1 MKPLTTLKCLR
12 QFLVA
17 GIFVI
22 GFYPGYSQTTET
34 FTTGSFIVNMGGS
47 NSNLKPQGLKPYG
60 MIYDLLRN
68 NKVPVKWI
76 INQTKLKDG
85 VDFTYNGVTYRG
97 SAFIIQKEY
106 INAAITAKIS
116 SWISQ
121 GVQGVYTTSS
131 LTLPVYKTI
140 VSYPKWTLDAQN
152 GKIAEGFLLNAG
164 INNTSFPAAY
174 NWKSP
179 ASLGCCDDFF
189 VMPHADPTW
198 ATHGNLWQW
207 NQTCKGT
214 IWAGCHAVSVLE
226 NMFNPSIPAQK
237 TNFLS
242 TNGLVLFGS
251 HSGGSIPYIHRLP
264 GDPVAQYLGVTDLAM
279 QNGSEQI
286 YIPNTAGGSSW
297 RTTDNIIAYDP
308 TQANVPV
315 LAPDLSNAASV
326 IVWGRGFGNNAN
338 GYVMYEAAHSIN
350 KGSAND
356 VAAQRAF
363 FNFSFFQIIEKSPIL
378 PSTLIGVTTGQYVQH
393 GTPLNL
399 SIGAASSV
407 IPGTTFTYQ
416 WTSTCGGTFTP
427 ASGLGQNVT
436 WDPPTV
442 ASLTTCG
449 ISCTVTDNCGR
460 ASFTTSAPI
469 YILPPSAPPTANP
482 DAATVTLTCGV
493 GTSVTTNV
501 LANDS
506 DPNGLPLTLTNVTG
520 AVNGTVSFTPSGNVT
535 FIPDANFTGVVLNY
549 TVCNS
554 AVPTA
559 GCASST
565 LTINTSGG
573 ATPTAV
579 NDVITIKE
587 DNVPRINVLAN
598 DGAGLTVMGISSNP
612 SNGKVSINTDGTIT
626 YLPNADF
633 AGTDNFTYKVVD
645 PANSKTNT
653 ATVTVNVTNDACDG
667 NTYMVIPPASGSY
680 SQIPSQDSYMENGG
694 NANRNYGACNQVFVD
709 REAAKPDRA
718 VLKWDL
724 SSIPVGST
732 VSSASITLTLDA
744 NAPGQDMSTDV
755 HRVTNDWTQGVGVC
769 GGTNNTTVNW
779 NNRTGINP
787 TFTGWTTAGGDF
799 NATVENTQTLL
810 HTWNAGQTVTWSVAN
825 MVQGWINGTNNN
837 YGAIFKATS
846 ETGGNNVYKFAS
858 AENATSA
865 RRPILNIN
873 YITPPVCSSIPS
885 RAPMAMPDTVNTPNG
900 IAINIATAANDY
912 YPVAG
917 AKTYSI
923 VTAPSSG
930 TATINAATGV
940 ITYTPTTTFNGV
952 RSMTYRVLDNTS
964 GLADTAYVYVNITNG
979 HIVANDDIPA
989 GALSGTVQI
998 INVKAN
1004 DTDPENATL
1013 DNSYT
1018 VNIVTPPLRGTASVN
1033 ASGDIV
1039 YTPNTGFTGKDTLYY
1054 SIAEPAPACG
1064 SPFIDTAMVAI
1075 VVLNRPPVANND
1087 NQIILPCKPV
1097 TFSITGNDTDPENG
1111 VLTVISISA
1120 LSNPAAGTLVNNND
1134 GTVTFTPTT
1143 GFIGT
1148 ISFTYA
1154 VIDDAVPPA
1163 TSTTTA
1169 TVNITVVILPN
1180 NPPVAQDDYADT
1192 TNMDAVLYES
1202 VLDNDSDP
1210 DANLLTNPVITI
1222 NPLHGAASVLANG
1235 LIKYIPNPG
1244 FFGADT
1250 LTYQVCDIIN
1260 NPLTCSITTGLC
1272 ATAKM
1277 FIYIKVPNTTYA
1289 VNDQN
1294 STWINMP
1301 VTGGVMINDF
1311 DLEGDAILFTGYIDN
1326 GGVARNS
1333 GTITVSGVDENNT
1346 DITNAGT
1353 LNINVNGTYTYI
1365 PAGNFTGVVTVPYLI
1380 TDNNSNAAID
1390 SAYLKIT
1397 VSPLK
1402 GIANSV
1408 IANNDENITYGNP
1421 VSGNVLTNDRDPQG
1435 DSYAVSSFRYNT
1447 NGYGLMDGT
1456 GTLGASVM
1464 IGGPTLTN
1472 FSVSNAGT
1480 FVLNANGAYTFT
1492 PATDFHGKI
1501 DISYSIC
1508 DNGLPVSC
1516 TTAVLH
1522 IEVLPDINGGA
1533 NDRPFAGDDFVH
1545 TSMNIPV
1552 NANFVNNDYEPNSNP
1567 VSINGTTINTGGAHT
1582 QIQTIATLNGGNVV
1596 FYADGTYTYNP
1607 PFNYMGPDQLSYQ
1620 LCDVTLVAPQPL
1632 CANATLYFLVSNG
1645 IVLPLDLLSFT
1656 GKRAGKD
1663 NFLQWSTAQESNSSH
1678 FEIENKTD
1686 NTAFT
1691 KIGSVTAKG
1700 NSSVQADYSF
1710 IHRNPAAVV
1719 NYYRLKLVDLDGH
1732 FKYSKTVALKTD
1744 GVGVTL
1750 NTVYPNPFKD
1760 KIDLAITSEKTEKVS
1775 IIIYDAQ
1782 GRLIQLTGEQLIKGL
1797 NLITISGLADISSG
1811 TYFLEVKGTK
1821 DIIRAKLFK
1830 TQ

>member
-1 MKPLTTLKCLR
+1 MKPLSILKRLR
-12 QFLVA
+12 QFLIA
-17 GIFVI
+17 GIFTVS
-22 GFYPGYSQTTET
+22 FYTGYSQTTET
-34 FTTGSFIVNMGGS
+34 FTTGSFIINMSGS
-47 NSNLKPQGLKPYG
+47 NSNLKPQGLAPYG
-60 MIYDLLRN
+60 LIYDLLRN
-68 NKVPVKWI
+68 SKVPIKWI

-85 VDFTYNGVTYRG
+85 VDFTYNGVTYKG
-97 SAFIIQKEY
+97 SAFIIPKEY
-106 INAAITAKIS
+106 INAAVTAKIS
-116 SWISQ
+116 SWISK
-121 GVQGVYTTSS
+121 GVQGVYTNSL
-131 LTLPVYKTI
+131 LTLPVYKTM

-164 INNTSFPAAY
+164 INNTTFPGAY
-174 NWKSP
+174 NWKTP

-226 NMFNPSIPAQK
+226 SMFNPSIPAQK

-242 TNGLVLFGS
+242 TNGLVMFNA

-264 GDPVAQYLGVTDLAM
+264 VDPVAQYLGVTDLAM

-286 YIPNTAGGSSW
+286 FIPNTAGGGSW

-350 KGSAND
+350 KGTSND

-363 FNFSFFQIIEKSPIL
+363 FNFSFFQVIEKSPII
-378 PSTLIGVTTGQYVQH
+378 PSILNGVTTGQYVQH

-399 SIGAASSV
+399 SITAASSI

-436 WDPPTV
+436 WDPPSV
-442 ASLTTCG
+442 ISLTTCG

-469 YILPPSAPPTANP
+469 YILPPPVPPTANP
-482 DAATVTLTCGV
+482 DAATVVLICGI
-493 GTSVTTNV
+493 GSSVTTNV

-506 DPNGLPLTLTNVTG
+506 DPNNLPLTLTNVTG

-535 FIPDANFTGVVLNY
+535 FNPNANFTGVTLNY
-549 TVCNS
+549 TVCNN
-554 AVPTA
+554 AIPA
-559 GCASST
+559 PGCVNST
-565 LTINTSGG
+565 YTINTSGG
-573 ATPTAV
+573 ATPTTA
-579 NDVITIKE
+579 NDVITITE
-587 DNVPRINVLAN
+587 DSVPRINVLAN
-598 DGAGLTVMGISSNP
+598 DGAGLTVMGIDVYP
-612 SNGKVSINTDGTIT
+612 ANGKVSVNTDGTIT

-645 PANSKTNT
+645 PATGKTNT
-653 ATVTVNVTNDACDG
+653 ATVTVNVTNDACDAG
-667 NTYMVIPPASGSY
+667 TYQTVAPVTSNVTATLSGDNILFEQDTKNYGGCNLSDIGYGAGSRGRLVMNVSWAGIPIGSTINSATFTMKLKTNASGTQTIDVY
-680 SQIPSQDSYMENGG
+680 
-694 NANRNYGACNQVFVD
+694 RLT
-709 REAAKPDRA
+709 RA
-718 VLKWDL
+718 FT
-724 SSIPVGST
+724 P
-732 VSSASITLTLDA
+732 
-744 NAPGQDMSTDV
+744 
-755 HRVTNDWTQGVGVC
+755 GVGGC
-769 GGTNNTTVNW
+769 GGSSNGTPSNWVTASAGNN
-779 NNRTGINP
+779 
-787 TFTGWTTAGGDF
+787 WTTAGGDF
-799 NATVENTQTLL
+799 TGNIGATPYATT
-810 HTWNAGQTVTWSVAN
+810 TVT
-825 MVQGWINGTNNN
+825 NGTASGTSISWNIASLVQQWNNGSFSN
-837 YGAIFKATS
+837 LGLLLKGLENGVVSNFHSLNA
-846 ETGGNNVYKFAS
+846 AS
-858 AENATSA
+858 SA
-865 RRPILNIN
+865 NWPVLTIN
-873 YITPPVCSSIPS
+873 YTTPPTCSAIPT
-885 RAPMAMPDTVNTPNG
+885 RAPLAMPDTASTANG
-900 IAINIATAANDY
+900 VPVNIATATNDY
-912 YPVAG
+912 FPVAG

-952 RSMTYRVLDNTS
+952 RSMTYRALDNTS

-989 GALSGTVQI
+989 GALSGIVQT

-1013 DNSYT
+1013 GNSYT
-1018 VNIVTPPLRGTASVN
+1018 VNIVTSPLHGSASVN
-1033 ASGDIV
+1033 GSGDIV

-1054 SIAEPAPACG
+1054 SITEPAPACG
-1064 SPFIDTAMVAI
+1064 IPFSDTAMVAI

-1097 TFSITGNDTDPENG
+1097 TFSLTGNDTDPENG

-1148 ISFTYA
+1148 VSFTYA
-1154 VIDDAVPPA
+1154 VIDDGVPPA
-1163 TSTTTA
+1163 TSSTTA
-1169 TVNITVVILPN
+1169 TVNITVVVLPN

-1222 NPLHGAASVLANG
+1222 NPLHGTASVLVNG

-1260 NPLTCSITTGLC
+1260 NPATCTTTSGLC

-1277 FIYIKVPNTTYA
+1277 FIYIKAPNTNYA

-1301 VTGGVMINDF
+1301 VTGGVMSNDF
-1311 DLEGDAILFTGYIDN
+1311 DLEGDVIAFTGYLDN
-1326 GGVARNS
+1326 AGVAHKS
-1333 GTITVSGVDENNT
+1333 GIITVSGVDENNT

-1353 LNINVNGTYTYI
+1353 LNINVDGTYTYT
-1365 PAGNFTGVVTVPYLI
+1365 PAGNFTGIVTVPYLI
-1380 TDNNSNAAID
+1380 TDNNPNAAID

-1408 IANNDENITYGNP
+1408 IANNDENITYGNA

-1435 DSYAVSSFRYNT
+1435 DSYTVSSFRYDT

-1456 GTLGASVM
+1456 GTLGAPVI
-1464 IGGPTLTN
+1464 IGGPTLTS

-1480 FVLNANGAYTFT
+1480 FILNVNGTYTFT
-1492 PATDFHGKI
+1492 PATDFHGKV

-1508 DNGLPVSC
+1508 DNGLPSAC
-1516 TTAVLH
+1516 NTAVLH
-1522 IEVLPDINGGA
+1522 IEVLPDINGSA

-1552 NANFVNNDYEPNSNP
+1552 NANFVNNDYEPNSDP
-1567 VSINGTTINTGGAHT
+1567 VTINGTTINTGGAHT
-1582 QIQTIATLNGGNVV
+1582 QIQTLATLNGGNVV

-1620 LCDVTLVAPQPL
+1620 LCDNTLVAPQPL
-1632 CANATLYFLVSNG
+1632 CGNATLYFLVSNG

-1678 FEIENKTD
+1678 FEIENRTD

-1700 NSSVQADYSF
+1700 NSSIQTGYSF
-1710 IHRNPAAVV
+1710 IHRNPVAVV

-1732 FKYSKTVALKTD
+1732 FKYSKTVALKSD

-1750 NTVYPNPFKD
+1750 NTVYPNPFSN
-1760 KIDLAITSEKTEKVS
+1760 KIDLAISGEKAEQIN

-1782 GRLIQLTGEQLIKGL
+1782 RRIIRSTTNQLIKGL
-1797 NLITISGLADISSG
+1797 NLITINGLANISSG
-1811 TYFLEVKGTK
+1811 TYYLEVKGTE
-1821 DIIRAKLFK
+1821 DILRAKLFK